1 MEVEIAGRLQ
11 GVAVVDAREA
21 LRGEEA
27 WCCKLHRL
35 GPRYMRLKKEVLA
48 VRFVVEADFNLV
60 RARVRVLWSGR
71 FLDAL
76 RRQ

>member
-1 MEVEIAGRLQ
+1 ML
-11 GVAVVDAREA
+11 
-21 LRGEEA
+21 
-27 WCCKLHRL
+27 
-35 GPRYMRLKKEVLA
+35 LKKEVLA